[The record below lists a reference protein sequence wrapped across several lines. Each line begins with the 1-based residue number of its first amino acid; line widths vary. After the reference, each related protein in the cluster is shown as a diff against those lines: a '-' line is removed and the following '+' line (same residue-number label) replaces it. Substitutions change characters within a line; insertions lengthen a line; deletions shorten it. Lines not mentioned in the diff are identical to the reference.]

1 MGTPFKMKAGEEGP
15 MRKNFPS
22 FFKQDNDGTKP
33 LTDEDKANRAEYGAT
48 DAATI
53 EMIKE
58 KRKNNP
64 YRQYQIKKDKEA
76 REDHA
81 KKMRIK
87 ELSKIKFPHQK

>member
-1 MGTPFKMKAGEEGP
+1 MGFKMKAGKEGP

-22 FFKQDNDGTKP
+22 AFKQDNDGTKP

-53 EMIKE
+53 EMIKK

-64 YRQYQIKKDKEA
+64 YRQYQNKKDKEA

-81 KKMRIK
+81 KKTRIK
-87 ELSKIKFPHQK
+87 KLSKIKFPHQK